1 MFFKSRPFLG
11 IKNQPVGG
19 SEFRQ
24 KLELFPK
31 KQLKDCSQNK
41 SRNWQK
47 LNPSEGK
54 APICPKNPFK
64 KSWQRH
70 KFRFANF
77 ISFSIFCAF
86 QMVKTEAK
94 VVVSTPATSEK
105 VREAANMLGRPI
117 HRICLKKQ
125 EGFYDLLQLI
135 NLARYNNYITGFI

>member
-1 MFFKSRPFLG
+1 MG
-11 IKNQPVGG
+11 IKNQPVGA

-24 KLELFPK
+24 KLQLFPKK
-31 KQLKDCSQNK
+31 KQLKDCGQNK

-47 LNPSEGK
+47 LHTSEAK
-54 APICPKNPFK
+54 APICPQKHHPQKILAKTQISF
-64 KSWQRH
+64 
-70 KFRFANF
+70 FIF

-94 VVVSTPATSEK
+94 IVVSTPATSEK

-135 NLARYNNYITGFI
+135 NLARYNNYITDFM